1 MTISNKC
8 ITCKQFSN
16 IQMRLLKYGCI
27 LPTINMGQ
35 GTCSRQ
41 PLIQSA
47 LVSNLSHN
55 NISVIIKL
63 IRFIIRCLIMRL
75 LPTINAKSNT
85 LVRASIV
92 LGRRFMN
99 REGRLQITAQWME
112 MGWLMD
118 LSRWVNI
125 HLLLSL
131 RPPSFSNIIT
141 FPNRRW
147 VKVSDLWW
155 I

>member
-8 ITCKQFSN
+8 ITCKQCSN
-16 IQMRLLKYGCI
+16 IQMRLMKYGCI

-41 PLIQSA
+41 PLTQSA
-47 LVSNLSHN
+47 LVSTHSS
-55 NISVIIKL
+55 ISVIIKL
-63 IRFIIRCLIMRL
+63 IRFRCLIMRSL
-75 LPTINAKSNT
+75 TTINAKSNT

-92 LGRRFMN
+92 LGLSFMN
-99 REGRLQITAQWME
+99 REGRLQITPQWME

-147 VKVSDLWW
+147 FKVSDLQW